1 MDLVAV
7 PDIIFLDLCTV
18 PQIKTRVNAMLISYD
33 WIRLTNGI
41 DSKIEKLLN
50 GIDLQLAD
58 ENLKIMLEYALAA
71 GNYLNGTSSRGGAY
85 AFKLD
90 IMS

>member
-1 MDLVAV
+1 
-7 PDIIFLDLCTV
+7 
-18 PQIKTRVNAMLISYD
+18 MLISYD

-41 DSKIEKLLN
+41 DEKIMKLLN
-50 GIDLQLAD
+50 GINIQLED
-58 ENLKIMLEYALAA
+58 EDLKIMLQYALAA
-71 GNYLNGTSSRGGAY
+71 GNYLNGQSSRGGAY